1 VDTDRPS
8 DAEFDAGFGE
18 GGAFAEH
25 GRRGDVVLCASY
37 PLEPERNSLEDRDS
51 SARLGSE
58 TPAVPTICLLNP
70 RNGTVKRLMIEFE
83 GIDGNGAH
91 FTAGGKDPP
100 DALLAINDL
109 DEQNGGGG
117 GGGGLGHVLDAQ
129 QRVHSLVAV
138 DVRVGGTESPP
149 SSALN
154 GSPATPVPG
163 AASLKRPDARRM
175 ALVLTKAHDSQLY
188 LVDATTLLVC
198 SCTIKATAAALQTAL
213 LQPSYVHT
221 PPRRQRAYLLLRPH
235 TAPSATRLFAAT
247 PLLSQRSSF

>member
-1 VDTDRPS
+1 MDTDRLS
-8 DAEFDAGFGE
+8 GAEFDAGFGE

-109 DEQNGGGG
+109 DEQSGGGG
-117 GGGGLGHVLDAQ
+117 GGGGLGHVLNAQ

-221 PPRRQRAYLLLRPH
+221 PPRRQRAYLLL
-235 TAPSATRLFAAT
+235 LNT
-247 PLLSQRSSF
+247 PFLSQRFWF